1 MPLQC
6 QEERWYSDT
15 YYVNESHLERSPRIC
30 GSEEYKN
37 DAQDTRIDRFG
48 QIKRADALD
57 VADDRAAFSDD
68 ILHGCKFRIEQ
79 DNVRCMLSRFRS
91 VCHSDAAIR
100 VLDRKD
106 IVDAVSD
113 HGNRMSALLPGLDE
127 SLFLFGLDAPEDR
140 TVTDRLSK
148 ERRVLRKRG
157 CIHILFCSFHSGLLR
172 HGGYRSRVVP
182 GEDFYPDPR
191 IGKESEGLLSIL
203 ANDIRN
209 HDNCQ
214 RIQFTK
220 IPPFFGNAPG

>member
-1 MPLQC
+1 
-6 QEERWYSDT
+6 
-15 YYVNESHLERSPRIC
+15 
-30 GSEEYKN
+30 
-37 DAQDTRIDRFG
+37 
-48 QIKRADALD
+48 
-57 VADDRAAFSDD
+57 
-68 ILHGCKFRIEQ
+68 
-79 DNVRCMLSRFRS
+79 MLSRFRS

-182 GEDFYPDPR
+182 GEDFYPDAR

-220 IPPFFGNAPG
+220 ILPFFGNAPG